1 MIKANKNGG
10 DNNLDV
16 NDSFIANERKAQQM
30 SQQDRNKLI
39 HDRIF

>member
-30 SQQDRNKLI
+30 S
-39 HDRIF
+39 